1 MRCTPGCPS
10 GQRERT
16 VNPPAL
22 PSKVRILYLAQNEP
36 PGEWR
41 HSPGGFLVPG
51 APVSASPLLR
61 PVRARP
67 SRPRETGGATL
78 EVGRTNLQGCSVPGT
93 LWRSSGRCW
102 GGAVDGEERGDWRP
116 CAAEVAEPQV
126 HGVRFIAGDL
136 WICAREA
143 TLVILLQASGAGAGT
158 TEVVYRFR
166 CMRYAPLAQSAE
178 RFHGKEKVDSSI
190 LSGGSSHFEAISGMP
205 VTAG

>member
-36 PGEWR
+36 PEEWR

-51 APVSASPLLR
+51 APVSASPSHPCEALPPERDWGSNPGGWCDQPPGLLR
-61 PVRARP
+61 AGDAVAFVWAVL
-67 SRPRETGGATL
+67 G
-78 EVGRTNLQGCSVPGT
+78 
-93 LWRSSGRCW
+93 W
-102 GGAVDGEERGDWRP
+102 AVDGEERGDWRP

-126 HGVRFIAGDL
+126 HGVRFIGGDL